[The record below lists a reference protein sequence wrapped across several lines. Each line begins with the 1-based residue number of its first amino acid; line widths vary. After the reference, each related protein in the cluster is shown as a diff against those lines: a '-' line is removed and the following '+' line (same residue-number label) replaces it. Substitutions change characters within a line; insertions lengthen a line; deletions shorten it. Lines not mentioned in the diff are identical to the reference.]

1 LLNIDILYK
10 WLAMAKFIEVNE
22 GLGGAS
28 DELRYVNI
36 EHIVMVRP
44 GQGDEG
50 SLIYL
55 DKDIGYESPE
65 AYESLRGRLR
75 DIIKGSVSG

>member
-1 LLNIDILYK
+1 
-10 WLAMAKFIEVNE
+10 MAKFIEINE
-22 GLGGAS
+22 DLSGAS

-36 EHIVMVRP
+36 EHIVIVRP
-44 GQGDEG
+44 RQNNEG

-55 DKDIGYESPE
+55 DKDIGYGTPE

-75 DIIKGSVSG
+75 DIIKGPISG